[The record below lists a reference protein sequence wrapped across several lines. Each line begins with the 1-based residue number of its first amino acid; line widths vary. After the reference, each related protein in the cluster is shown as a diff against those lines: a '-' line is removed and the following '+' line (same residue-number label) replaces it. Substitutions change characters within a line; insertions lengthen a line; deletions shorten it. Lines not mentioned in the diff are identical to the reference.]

1 MIQNIAIL
9 VNPWSGNGKATRIG
23 NWLKERLMDLELNH
37 ELFLGNWPNPL
48 ERFSEIWII
57 GGDGT
62 LNNFVNAYTF
72 CQLPLVIFKG
82 GTGNDFAW
90 KLYGDLS
97 IDKQLALVLKAEPRP
112 VDAASCNER
121 LYMNSLGIGFDG
133 TVLQSINKT
142 RWLGGHLG
150 YWFAVIINIFTF
162 KEFDFTIKAGGKVI
176 ANRFLLV
183 IVNNSSRTGGGFMV
197 TPKASLIDGRID
209 MLLCKPLSV
218 VKRLKYLPVIEK
230 GRHLTLPF
238 IQYSQHKEICIDA
251 KTKIPAQIDGDFFKS
266 SSFQV
271 KILPGKFYFKY

>member
-37 ELFLGNWPNPL
+37 ELFLGNWQNPL

-97 IDKQLALVLKAEPRP
+97 IDKQLALVLKAEARP

-121 LYMNSLGIGFDG
+121 LYMNRLGIGFDG
-133 TVLQSINKT
+133 TVLQ
-142 RWLGGHLG
+142 
-150 YWFAVIINIFTF
+150 
-162 KEFDFTIKAGGKVI
+162 
-176 ANRFLLV
+176 
-183 IVNNSSRTGGGFMV
+183 
-197 TPKASLIDGRID
+197 
-209 MLLCKPLSV
+209 
-218 VKRLKYLPVIEK
+218 
-230 GRHLTLPF
+230 
-238 IQYSQHKEICIDA
+238 
-251 KTKIPAQIDGDFFKS
+251 
-266 SSFQV
+266 
-271 KILPGKFYFKY
+271 